1 MYIKILILLIV
12 STFSSSVNS
21 KVDKPDLKKLKN
33 SCKKSLFSTY
43 VLLHLHENI
52 NNCLSSRKNHY
63 KDLLKSEKLHLSGKL
78 DKAVQILSPYENSKN
93 NLPLLRYKLG
103 ELYFFQGNSDKA
115 NGLFDRI
122 LDDYD
127 RNFIGNDKWSLTAAG
142 KAAIKKRK
150 WEIAEDIF
158 VKLYKKYPDFVPGL
172 IAGGK
177 YDRIIEFYDRS
188 IKYLKRAVKISPFY
202 PLALSTFAKT
212 LFKNPYSKTNGLP
225 IKYAEKALKLN
236 KQHLP
241 SLHILGLISLYNLD
255 FKATMEKI
263 KKADQIYM
271 DHPSTL
277 TLKAGIAQLKDKK
290 SQISKIEKLVKKKYP
305 LHWNHFYQLGRLLN
319 RHHRYPLSAVYF
331 KKGLEISPD
340 NASLL
345 TWLGVSLLRTGKEG
359 LAIYYIRKAAELN
372 YDHVMANNLLTLYE
386 TKIFKKYSS
395 NRMGNFLYK
404 APKKEWPIL
413 KLLVPPVLDKAFNR
427 YKKHYGYTPPL
438 PVKIEFF
445 KDKQDFTVLIAG
457 QPVETGILGVCF
469 GTVIDFLSPSS
480 GRSNWAMV
488 ISHELA
494 HTFHVEQT
502 KGKIPRWFTEGLAEF
517 ETAHY
522 KYTWKRERSRGIYLA
537 LEENSL
543 HGIKTIND
551 AFSHARSTLAMV
563 TAYIHATW
571 IIRYIFLNWGW
582 EGLRKGLNAY
592 QNGKNTVEAIKL
604 ITGLQ
609 PEQFDKRFFN
619 YLKLTLSHYSKGF
632 SPLSVKYVSLEKLKK
647 QTVDPARHKSRL
659 ALKYLLAN
667 KNSLAENLMQTAK
680 KIDPRN
686 PHLLFAI
693 ALKNL
698 KDGNLKKAE
707 KTLNQLLISGHD
719 GFSIRRFLAVITQRK
734 NNKLDTIKH
743 LQKALK
749 YDPESL
755 PVLKKLAFLYYSGSN
770 PAAAL
775 PFLKKYSRYSQN
787 DGSSAMKTV
796 ELAWKSENHAN
807 TAEFGLHLMEINPF
821 IAGKAHLHTAKS
833 LFKIN
838 KKALALKPLLVYLKT
853 QNKPDKN
860 GKVRLML
867 AQALIALD
875 RQKEA
880 AVILRNLSDTYP
892 GLLEVQVLLHKMKE
906 KNKLESSGKYKD

>member
-1 MYIKILILLIV
+1 MYIKILIFMIV

-21 KVDKPDLKKLKN
+21 KIEKPDLNKLKKT
-33 SCKKSLFSTY
+33 CKKSLFSTY
-43 VLLHLHENI
+43 ILLHLDKNI
-52 NNCLSSRKNHY
+52 NNCLSSRKKHWR
-63 KDLLKSEKLHLSGKL
+63 DLLKSEKLQLSGKI
-78 DKAVQILSPYENSKN
+78 DEAVQILAPYKN
-93 NLPLLRYKLG
+93 TKKNLPLLRYKLG
-103 ELYFFQGNSDKA
+103 ELYFLQGKSDRA

-122 LDDYD
+122 LDDYA

-158 VKLYKKYPDFVPGL
+158 VKLYKNYPDFVPGL

-177 YDRIIEFYDRS
+177 YDRIIEFYERS
-188 IKYLKRAVKISPFY
+188 IKYLKHAVKTSPFY
-202 PLALSTFAKT
+202 PPALSALAHT
-212 LFKNPYSKTNGLP
+212 LFKNPYSKTTGLP
-225 IKYAEKALKLN
+225 IKYAEKALTLN
-236 KQHLP
+236 KKHLP
-241 SLHILGLISLYNLD
+241 SLHLLGMLSLYNLD
-255 FKATMEKI
+255 FDTTRAKI
-263 KKADQIYM
+263 KQVEQIYK
-271 DHPSTL
+271 DHPATL
-277 TLKAGIAQLKDKK
+277 TLKAGIAQLKDNKTE
-290 SQISKIEKLVKKKYP
+290 ILKIDKFVKKNYP
-305 LHWNHFYQLGRLLN
+305 LNWNHFYQVGRLLN
-319 RHHRYPLSAVYF
+319 RHHRYPLSTVYF

-359 LAIYYIRKAAELN
+359 MGIYYIRKAAELN

-386 TKIFKKYSS
+386 TKIFKKYISV
-395 NRMGNFLYK
+395 RKGNFLYR
-404 APKKEWPIL
+404 APKKEWPVL
-413 KLLVPPVLDKAFNR
+413 KLLFPPVLDKAFNR

-445 KDKQDFTVLIAG
+445 RDKQDFTVLIAG

-537 LEENSL
+537 LKENSL
-543 HGIKTIND
+543 HKIKNINN

-571 IIRYIFLNWGW
+571 IVRYIFLNWGW
-582 EGLRKGLNAY
+582 KGLRKGLEAFK
-592 QNGKNTVEAIKL
+592 NGKNTVEAIKL
-604 ITGLQ
+604 MTGLQ

-619 YLKLTLSHYSKGF
+619 YLKLSLSHYNKGF
-632 SPLSVKYVSLEKLKK
+632 SPLSVKYLTLEKLEKESGEL
-647 QTVDPARHKSRL
+647 ARHKGRL
-659 ALKYLLAN
+659 ALKHLLAN
-667 KNSLAENLMQTAK
+667 NNSLADNLIRAGK
-680 KIDPRN
+680 KIDPLN
-686 PHLLFAI
+686 PHLLFAV

-698 KDGNLKKAE
+698 KVRDLDKAE
-707 KTLNQLLISGHD
+707 KALKQLLSSGYD
-719 GFSIRRFLAVITQRK
+719 GFAVRRFLAVAAQR
-734 NNKLDTIKH
+734 NNKKMEAIKH

-755 PVLKKLAFLYYSGSN
+755 PVLKKLAFLYFKGSN
-770 PAAAL
+770 PVAAL

-796 ELAWKSENHAN
+796 ELAWKSSNFAN

-821 IAGKAHLHTAKS
+821 MAGKAHLHTAKA
-833 LFKIN
+833 LFKI
-838 KKALALKPLLVYLKT
+838 KKRALALKPLLVYLKT
-853 QNKPDKN
+853 QNNPDKN
-860 GKVRLML
+860 GKIRLML
-867 AQALIALD
+867 AQALIAQD
-875 RQKEA
+875 KQKEA
-880 AVILRNLSDTYP
+880 AVILRNLAKIYP
-892 GLLEVQVLLHKMKE
+892 GLLEAQVLLHKIK
-906 KNKLESSGKYKD
+906 KNAKLESSGN